1 MRSLFE
7 RLPRYASRALEIS
20 ANWLCNRLDPPTV
33 VLLYHRVTELETDP
47 LGLAV
52 SPRHFREQLL
62 YLKERFPFRRFEEPW
77 PRDGEPSVVITFD
90 DGYADNLHEA
100 LPILAECGVPA
111 TFFVSTETIGTKREY
126 WWDDLERLIRLP
138 ERLPERFES
147 ADPSCRRAW
156 MTGTAKGRER
166 FYWEMQTRFKRF
178 DFRRREAW
186 LRSLREWAGL
196 PEDGRATHRP
206 LTLAELTRLAE
217 HPLVTIG
224 AHTITH
230 TRLSV
235 LPPEVQ
241 AAEIQG
247 SKEQLELW
255 LRRPITVFSYP
266 FGERQDFGRATL
278 ECCRDSFEKSATTRS
293 SLAHSWSDRHRIP
306 RRYVGNS
313 SQLRFCLL

>member
-1 MRSLFE
+1 MRTFFE
-7 RLPRYASRALEIS
+7 WLPRCAPRALEIS
-20 ANWLCNRLDPPTV
+20 ANWLFNRVEPPTV
-33 VLLYHRVTELETDP
+33 VLLYHRVADLDTDP

-52 SPRHFREQLL
+52 SPIHFREQLL
-62 YLKERFPFRRFEEPW
+62 YLKDRFRLRRFEEPW
-77 PRDGEPSVVITFD
+77 PRDGGPSAVITFD
-90 DGYADNLHEA
+90 DGYADNLHQA

-111 TFFVSTETIGTKREY
+111 TFFIATETIGTEREY

-138 ERLPERFES
+138 ERLPERFEG
-147 ADPSCRRAW
+147 PERRRAW
-156 MTGTAKGRER
+156 MTRTAKERER
-166 FYWEMQTRFKRF
+166 FYWDLQTLFKRF

-186 LRSLREWAGL
+186 LRALREWAEL
-196 PEDGRATHRP
+196 PEEGRPSHRP
-206 LTLAELTRLAE
+206 MTLAELTRLAE

-241 AAEIQG
+241 ASEIHG

-255 LRRPITVFSYP
+255 LKRPVTVFSYP
-266 FGERQDFGRATL
+266 FGASRDFGKAAI
-278 ECCRDSFEKSATTRS
+278 ECCRQAFEKSATTRS
-293 SLAHSWSDRHRIP
+293 WLAHSWSDRHRIP

-313 SQLRFCLL
+313 PTLQRCLR